1 MEKNLSMREIFV
13 PGTENSKRR
22 KEKKMTEAL
31 TVKKLYTLDQ
41 TIAKDIFEG
50 VTYPWEVLPKIS
62 SFILELGKTLSED
75 EYEKRGENVWIA
87 KSAKVAPTAF
97 INGPAIIGKDA
108 EVRHC
113 AFIRGNAIVG
123 EGAVVGN
130 STELKNVILFN
141 KVQVPHYNYVGDS
154 VLGYKSHMGA
164 GSITS
169 NVKSDKKLVVVK
181 ADGEKIET
189 GMKKFG
195 AMLGDEVEVGCG
207 SVLNPGTVVGSH
219 SNIYPLS
226 SVRGFVP
233 AYSIYKKQGEVAE
246 KQGE

>member
-1 MEKNLSMREIFV
+1 MEQLKISELYSDLNQTLAKELL
-13 PGTENSKRR
+13 ESK
-22 KEKKMTEAL
+22 
-31 TVKKLYTLDQ
+31 
-41 TIAKDIFEG
+41 
-50 VTYPWEVLPKIS
+50 TYPWEVLPLIS
-62 SFILELGKTLSED
+62 AFIVKLGHTLSEE
-75 EYEKRGENVWIA
+75 EYEKKGENVWIA
-87 KSAKVAPTAF
+87 KSAKVAPTAW

-108 EVRHC
+108 EIRHC
-113 AFIRGNAIVG
+113 AFIRGNALVG

-141 KVQVPHYNYVGDS
+141 KVQVPHYDYVGDS
-154 VLGYKSHMGA
+154 ILGYKSHMGA

-169 NVKSDKKLVVVK
+169 NINSDKKLVVVK
-181 ADGEKIET
+181 AAEQNMET

-226 SVRGFVP
+226 SVRGVVP
-233 AYSIYKKQGEVAE
+233 ANSIYKNKNEIVE
-246 KQGE
+246 KNE